1 MINARVSIPRHDDK
15 GLSNLVCTILHC
27 IYGKRGQAGVLDQ
40 SKAGLELQFL
50 HFNPSF
56 GFFFGNGTVLCIK
69 DLDGGTKVSPLL
81 VLTAFGLQI

>member
-1 MINARVSIPRHDDK
+1 MSYARVSIRGHDK

-27 IYGKRGQAGVLDQ
+27 IYGKRGMAGVLDQ

-50 HFNPSF
+50 QFDLSF
-56 GFFFGNGTVLCIK
+56 GFFGNGNVLCIK
-69 DLDGGTKVSPLL
+69 DHDGGTNVSPLL